1 MEKND
6 GMRKMLIINGTRS
19 HIVRTAALIR
29 NAQDI
34 EIKHTYIGTDDG
46 IEKLCRE
53 LEIEQPFESTHIDQT
68 QPDLAFPETIKACEN
83 IIQKTQPD
91 NVCVIGE
98 SLTTYAA
105 SMAAHLTKKPI
116 IKLSAG
122 NRYHTSWIREEAYA
136 ILSDHMATLLCA
148 DDEYAMD
155 NLEKEGIDTSKCELT
170 GGLHID
176 TLLQYEN
183 LTKHSKILKK
193 IEVKSRA
200 YALLSFHRPANT
212 LHFNRAREIFGS
224 ACEIHDILPVVSTV
238 HPHTQNIS
246 AAFDLKWK
254 SKYAPIALK
263 RLPYIDHLHLLQNAA
278 LVLTDSASVQDEASA
293 LGIPCLTLANETNR
307 MQSIME
313 GTNIC
318 VGTFREDIVQQTKKA
333 LRGQWKRRAIN
344 LPLHD
349 GKAALRT
356 LKAFSA
362 PHKRA
367 AFENTVLKSV
377 TKIENNEARKP
388 HEHSV

>member
-122 NRYHTSWIREEAYA
+122 NRYHT
-136 ILSDHMATLLCA
+136 
-148 DDEYAMD
+148 
-155 NLEKEGIDTSKCELT
+155 
-170 GGLHID
+170 
-176 TLLQYEN
+176 
-183 LTKHSKILKK
+183 
-193 IEVKSRA
+193 
-200 YALLSFHRPANT
+200 
-212 LHFNRAREIFGS
+212 
-224 ACEIHDILPVVSTV
+224 
-238 HPHTQNIS
+238 
-246 AAFDLKWK
+246 
-254 SKYAPIALK
+254 
-263 RLPYIDHLHLLQNAA
+263 
-278 LVLTDSASVQDEASA
+278 
-293 LGIPCLTLANETNR
+293 
-307 MQSIME
+307 
-313 GTNIC
+313 
-318 VGTFREDIVQQTKKA
+318 
-333 LRGQWKRRAIN
+333 
-344 LPLHD
+344 
-349 GKAALRT
+349 
-356 LKAFSA
+356 
-362 PHKRA
+362 
-367 AFENTVLKSV
+367 
-377 TKIENNEARKP
+377 
-388 HEHSV
+388 